1 VARVRCLNLGLGFD
15 VSFRELHYMH
25 ANPVLRG
32 LVKHPK
38 DWPWSSWSFY
48 EKGEV
53 GLGCC
58 CFNFCLSCLAFMEG
72 PAIADTDFN
81 THEENQHADQSAVAC
96 RCAN

>member
-1 VARVRCLNLGLGFD
+1 VPQVRCLNLGLGFD

-32 LVKHPK
+32 LVKHSK

-53 GLGCC
+53 GSG
-58 CFNFCLSCLAFMEG
+58 LA
-72 PAIADTDFN
+72 AQANVNYN
-81 THEENQHADQSAVAC
+81 TREC
-96 RCAN
+96 